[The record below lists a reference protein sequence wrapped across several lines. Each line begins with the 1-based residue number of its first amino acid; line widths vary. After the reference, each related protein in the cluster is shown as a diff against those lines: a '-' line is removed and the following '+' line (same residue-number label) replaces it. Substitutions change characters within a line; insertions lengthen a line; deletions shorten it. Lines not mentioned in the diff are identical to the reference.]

1 MLVSSPPI
9 SPQIIACPC
18 RLPPLWLAHAPA
30 APLSCLLPFPAD
42 APWCDIKKAHASH
55 PLVKTAFPTVKK
67 EKYKPDSGALVHGRC
82 EPCQIVQVAEVVA
95 ALHGVPMEAVAHT
108 AYATTV
114 AMFFPAELEAA
125 AAAAAPPAAAATT
138 TV

>member
-1 MLVSSPPI
+1 MLVSLLVLGLNL
-9 SPQIIACPC
+9 IACP
-18 RLPPLWLAHAPA
+18 RWRHRPVPRTLLLRPRHAA
-30 APLSCLLPFPAD
+30 APPPAD

-55 PLVKTAFPTVKK
+55 PLVKTAFTTVKK
-67 EKYKPDSGALVHGRC
+67 EKYKPESGALVHGRC

-114 AMFFPAELEAA
+114 AVFFPAENEHAA
-125 AAAAAPPAAAATT
+125 AAAAATT
-138 TV
+138 A